1 MIKDV
6 EVAFFSQLSYLD
18 WNKLNTDDL
27 SNITA
32 HNKKDFLNFLTNE
45 QIWNK
50 IKKDDLLPFEND
62 GVLMYGEEDKRLFG
76 VFGIEKDGHSNKMK
90 PLYDFNGWQFLYS
103 ANKRKLYKDKYNIEL
118 EDDGFYATAFI
129 KDNNIVIAYRGT
141 ESNKLSD
148 LLADI
153 EIAFFKEN
161 NSQLVS
167 SYLFL
172 KYIEEKYLGKNI
184 YITGHSLGG
193 CLAQYAYISSGK
205 KYKTVTWNALG
216 VGTFRDK
223 IKEGL
228 FFKDDIRDYLK
239 ASPRE
244 ISAIIKNKYIS
255 ENGAILLNDEI
266 KDKKEIESLI
276 SEYFKKNL
284 ATFFFTGTASK
295 NHHAEAKDSALQI
308 YWLLKSIKNI
318 QDGENI
324 ESNNITN
331 YYNSL
336 DWTPLLQ
343 TREGKIV
350 DVLTDFANDKDSIP
364 DEIKTL
370 WEETVDKL
378 GFKHHGVNDFLIY
391 MNENGYIESKKYN
404 KFFTANLIKTLI
416 LHLKENQGFEIDE
429 DLDKVTQ
436 EIQALLNNEDITIR
450 YKDSAKRSL
459 TDKCHGYIKH
469 NPQDIKNNKIKKCI
483 LGHSCNVDSLA
494 GISGG
499 LEKELA

>member
-1 MIKDV
+1 MVKDV
-6 EVAFFSQLSYLD
+6 EFAFFSQLSYLD

-32 HNKKDFLNFLTNE
+32 HNKKDFLNFLINE

-50 IKKDDLLPFEND
+50 IKKDDLLPLEKD
-62 GVLMYGEEDKRLFG
+62 RVLMYQEEDKRLFG
-76 VFGIEKDGHSNKMK
+76 VFGVERDENSNRMK

-103 ANKRKLYKDKYNIEL
+103 ADKKKLYKDKYNIEL
-118 EDDGFYATAFI
+118 EDDGFYAAAFI

-141 ESNKLSD
+141 EPNKSSD

-172 KYIEEKYLGKNI
+172 KYIEEKYVDKNI

-228 FFKDDIRDYLK
+228 FFKDDIRDYLRS
-239 ASPRE
+239 SPRE
-244 ISAIIKNKYIS
+244 ISAIIRDKYIS
-255 ENGAILLNDEI
+255 KDGIILLNDEAED
-266 KDKKEIESLI
+266 KDKLYKLLLDLLSRNLGSFSQMGIPTKKDTKKAKRVSLQ
-276 SEYFKKNL
+276 L
-284 ATFFFTGTASK
+284 
-295 NHHAEAKDSALQI
+295 
-308 YWLLKSIKNI
+308 YWLLKSVKNI
-318 QDGENI
+318 QDVVST
-324 ESNNITN
+324 ESNNIIN

-350 DVLTDFANDKDSIP
+350 DVLTNFTNDKDFIP

-370 WEETVDKL
+370 WEETVDKF
-378 GFKHHGVNDFLIY
+378 GFKNHGVNDFLIY
-391 MNENGYIESKKYN
+391 MNENGYIESEKYN

-416 LHLKENQGFEIDE
+416 LYLKESQDFEIDE
-429 DLDKVTQ
+429 DLDKVAQ
-436 EIQALLNNEDITIR
+436 EVQALLDSKDITIR
-450 YKDSAKRSL
+450 YKDSARRSL
-459 TDKCHGYIKH
+459 VDKCHSYIKH
-469 NPQDIKNNKIKKCI
+469 NPQDIENNKIKKCI